1 MRTYVPPL
9 MVHVVSAAQ
18 SDDGRQWA
26 HDLQKW
32 LGGDVAH
39 YTVPEPNLPVLLWGG
54 AAASSAAKAAEY
66 GLPPDIPWKEAERTA
81 LLVLADQE
89 MVASTE
95 WRTWCSRQS
104 ARKRKRDLLLCC
116 TTSPEFSNL
125 GDAFD
130 DHNAIRLDRV
140 PAPERGGTLRLLATH
155 ALARWYSKMHGGRI
169 RLFVSHAK
177 HKTGPIGGRDLAL
190 KLKEFI
196 DARPVGERFF
206 DEVDITGG
214 EEFEQV
220 LKTAISHSAVI
231 ILLTD
236 AFSSRFWCGLEA
248 VAAKQLNRPVVVVD
262 ALERG
267 EPASLAYLGKNPT
280 VRWDLAAGKLDDRQ
294 THERIVATALLEQLR
309 LAHDKERLSEI
320 RKIAFRKNAHVTIAA
335 RPVELATL
343 PDFSPR
349 VTRTI
354 FLHADPPTPRYELEV
369 INRIRPDVVLA
380 SATQAL
386 SGCYGGTQLLKG
398 SRIAISISNPP
409 EEERARQGMSA
420 VAQER
425 FWTHLATHLIA
436 AGASIAYGGDLRSGG
451 YTDQLMDLARVL
463 ADAGRP
469 MPSGVV
475 HWYIGW
481 PFYLRLTPAER
492 ERIPKAF
499 SLHDVPPPA
508 LAGAT
513 DPAWEPTDPD
523 PANRYAWT
531 LATREVRRRMAR
543 DCNARVLVG
552 SPFRSVSPWPGLLEE
567 FETFLQQGK
576 AVFVVGGF
584 GGVSRSIAELLQG
597 GSPEVFSRA
606 YQDEDGARTSIR
618 DYYEQQVSTH
628 AIPNMPDPDWTRRT
642 DAIRRTGISGLKNGL
657 TRGENE
663 RLFVSRS
670 YTEIVALVL
679 KGLATITKRRKSRNT
694 SPGRRR

>member
-1 MRTYVPPL
+1 MRTYLPPL
-9 MVHVVSAAQ
+9 MVHVVSAAT

-26 HDLQKW
+26 HDIQKW

-54 AAASSAAKAAEY
+54 AAASSAAKAAAF
-66 GLPPDIPWKEAERTA
+66 GLPPDIRWKEAARTA

-89 MVASTE
+89 MVASAA
-95 WRTWCSRQS
+95 WRAWCARQ
-104 ARKRKRDLLLCC
+104 AEGKRKRDLLLCC

-125 GDAFD
+125 GAAFG

-140 PAPERGGTLRLLATH
+140 PALERGGTLRLLATH
-155 ALARWYSKMHGGRI
+155 ALARWYSKTHGGRI

-177 HKTGPIGGRDLAL
+177 HKTGFVGGRDLAL

-214 EEFEQV
+214 EEFEHV
-220 LKTAISHSAVI
+220 LKTAISNSAVI
-231 ILLTD
+231 VLLTD

-262 ALERG
+262 ALEHG

-280 VRWDLAAGKLDDRQ
+280 VRWDIAAGKLDDRQ
-294 THERIVATALLEQLR
+294 IHERIVATALLEQLR

-320 RKIAFRKNAHVTIAA
+320 REIALLEREHVTIAA

-343 PDFSPR
+343 PEFSPR
-349 VTRTI
+349 RKRTI
-354 FLHADPPTPRYELEV
+354 FLHSDPPTPRYELEL
-369 INRIRPDVVLA
+369 IRRIRPDVMPA

-386 SGCYGGTQLLKG
+386 AGCYAGTQLLTG
-398 SRIAISISNPP
+398 RRIAISISDPP
-409 EEERARQGMSA
+409 EEERARQGMNKIS
-420 VAQER
+420 QER

-436 AGASIAYGGDLRSGG
+436 AGASIAYGGDLRTGG
-451 YTDQLMDLARVL
+451 YTDQLMDLASVL

-475 HWYIGW
+475 HWYVGW
-481 PFYLRLTPAER
+481 PFTEKLTPAEL
-492 ERIPKAF
+492 ERIPGAF
-499 SLHDVPPPA
+499 SLHQVALPA
-508 LAGAT
+508 KAGSADPAWAAT
-513 DPAWEPTDPD
+513 DPEPSHRFP
-523 PANRYAWT
+523 WT
-531 LATREVRRRMAR
+531 LATRAVRLRMAT
-543 DCNARVLVG
+543 DCDARVLVG
-552 SPFRSVSPWPGLLEE
+552 GPFLATSPWPGQFEE
-567 FETFLQQGK
+567 FETSLQEGK

-584 GGVSRSIAELLQG
+584 GGVSRLIADLLQG
-597 GSPEVFSRA
+597 GSPEVFTRA
-606 YQDEDGARTSIR
+606 YQDEDGKRTSIR
-618 DYYEQQVSTH
+618 EYYEHQVSVR

-642 DAIRRTGISGLKNGL
+642 TAIRTTGVSGLNNGL
-657 TRGENE
+657 TRAENE
-663 RLFVSRS
+663 RLFASRS

-679 KGLATITKRRKSRNT
+679 KGLAKLAQPTRRTVRRSR
-694 SPGRRR
+694 SR